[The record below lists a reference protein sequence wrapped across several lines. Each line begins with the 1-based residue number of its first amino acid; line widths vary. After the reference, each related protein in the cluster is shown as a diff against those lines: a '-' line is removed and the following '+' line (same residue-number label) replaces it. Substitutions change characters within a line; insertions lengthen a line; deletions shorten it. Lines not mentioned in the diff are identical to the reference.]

1 MTITMAYKFFLY
13 LVLIALYIYFFG
25 LSSFNRYKEESIVT
39 INKILPISSREISR
53 KPGIKYTLEQIFNK
67 TWKLNVKGLTI
78 IPRDPT
84 TNSGWKNTSFD
95 YLSRQTGARLQ
106 KGLENHAYMY
116 DEIVIDTKYPV
127 GHEMKIA
134 NTQSGLIQLLDSPS
148 EHFTF
153 SPETSQIITLNGSR
167 GYFVSISDP
176 GFSVASANPETIPRT
191 LINLAPG
198 GGTVQIYLTVKTFND
213 SGLCSTH
220 KIIFSSWSYT
230 AIWAE
235 RATNVLMPRDMTT
248 PTV

>member
-1 MTITMAYKFFLY
+1 M
-13 LVLIALYIYFFG
+13 
-25 LSSFNRYKEESIVT
+25 
-39 INKILPISSREISR
+39 
-53 KPGIKYTLEQIFNK
+53 
-67 TWKLNVKGLTI
+67 TI

-84 TNSGWKNTSFD
+84 TRSGWKNTSFD

-106 KGLENHAYMY
+106 RGLENHAYMY

-198 GGTVQIYLTVKTFND
+198 GGQVQIYLTVKIFYD
-213 SGLCSTH
+213 SGLCSIH

-230 AIWAE
+230 VI
-235 RATNVLMPRDMTT
+235 
-248 PTV
+248 